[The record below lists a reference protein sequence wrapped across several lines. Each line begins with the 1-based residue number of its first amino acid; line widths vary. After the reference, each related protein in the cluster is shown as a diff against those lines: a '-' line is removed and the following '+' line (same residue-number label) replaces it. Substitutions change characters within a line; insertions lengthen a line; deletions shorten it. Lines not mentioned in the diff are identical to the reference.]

1 MGSPLATLGDPHLG
15 GWPPRHSPSGRV
27 PPTLGTPGSPP
38 LLRDEALG
46 GESTGHTL
54 GGGGAR
60 LGSRRHQL
68 GSASGSATDATE
80 SRRAR
85 SDRQGHGA
93 RLGAAFQARVRFR
106 PLAARGGRRDLGRAR
121 PAACV
126 STPPRTPGED
136 QRLVGRR
143 EDKQSDACRGQQ
155 ACACDTEPATAE
167 PRRLPGI
174 TARRSP
180 RPCAESRTPA
190 PPPSSGLGPTPP
202 GAVGGPRPHTSQGLA
217 PGAAGCPA
225 FHPQTW
231 TPSDVSTVSI
241 SASAVQVAFLSQGL
255 GNTFFSTVFNLLL
268 FIKRSSPFG
277 GLKQTWTESGK
288 TNSFKI
294 R

>member
-1 MGSPLATLGDPHLG
+1 MEAG
-15 GWPPRHSPSGRV
+15 PP
-27 PPTLGTPGSPP
+27 GTAPVAESPP
-38 LLRDEALG
+38 HWGLRGLLLSWEMRPWEGRARG
-46 GESTGHTL
+46 TRW
-54 GGGGAR
+54 GGGAH

-80 SRRAR
+80 SCRAR

-106 PLAARGGRRDLGRAR
+106 PLAARGGRQDLGRAR

-143 EDKQSDACRGQQ
+143 EDKQSDACQGQQ

-174 TARRSP
+174 TVRRSP
-180 RPCAESRTPA
+180 RPRAKSRTPA
-190 PPPSSGLGPTPP
+190 PPPSSGLGPAPP

-217 PGAAGCPA
+217 PGAAGRPV
-225 FHPQTW
+225 
-231 TPSDVSTVSI
+231 PSADLDAVRRLDRFYFCFCGSGGI
-241 SASAVQVAFLSQGL
+241 SLPRAGKHI
-255 GNTFFSTVFNLLL
+255 LLYR
-268 FIKRSSPFG
+268 F
-277 GLKQTWTESGK
+277 
-288 TNSFKI
+288 
-294 R
+294 

>member
-1 MGSPLATLGDPHLG
+1 MEAG
-15 GWPPRHSPSGRV
+15 PP
-27 PPTLGTPGSPP
+27 GTAPVAESPP
-38 LLRDEALG
+38 HWGLRGLLLSWEMRPWEGRARG
-46 GESTGHTL
+46 TRW
-54 GGGGAR
+54 GGGAR
-60 LGSRRHQL
+60 LGSQRHQL

-80 SRRAR
+80 SCRAR

-174 TARRSP
+174 TAVRRSQW
-180 RPCAESRTPA
+180 PCAESRTPA

-217 PGAAGCPA
+217 PGAAGRPVPSADLDA
-225 FHPQTW
+225 FRRLDRFYFCFCG
-231 TPSDVSTVSI
+231 SGGI
-241 SASAVQVAFLSQGL
+241 SLPRAGKHI
-255 GNTFFSTVFNLLL
+255 LLYR
-268 FIKRSSPFG
+268 F
-277 GLKQTWTESGK
+277 
-288 TNSFKI
+288 
-294 R
+294 